1 MKLVKFCSVSYD
13 HVNPL
18 YLLRE
23 AKSFLTEN
31 KAKRLS
37 SLLTAKGKD
46 IFLFFE
52 TEELIYDWRLVCKN
66 KTKQN
71 KKQNKSQALKTICR
85 PKAVA
90 VPHTHH

>member
-1 MKLVKFCSVSYD
+1 MKLVKFCCVSYD

-31 KAKRLS
+31 KAERLS

-52 TEELIYDWRLVCKN
+52 TEELIYD
-66 KTKQN
+66 
-71 KKQNKSQALKTICR
+71 
-85 PKAVA
+85 
-90 VPHTHH
+90 